1 MVMDDARLQ
10 SVRHVLRTATGRGKF
25 LAIAGAS
32 EASGSFFDDL
42 AVLVEPAHVLT
53 VRRHQQDEDRHA
65 WLLRAA
71 ARRNGVHDISVA
83 GRFRLWDSLAQASGG
98 FMSRLATAKDGVM
111 RAYCL
116 LQVAEERAADQYRLL
131 APVFDEMGDPDSADM
146 LRGLA
151 TDEVRHLGW
160 CAKLST
166 YYAPSIALRD
176 QTLDEYRELE
186 DRIFGDFAVAVF
198 MELAQ

>member
-1 MVMDDARLQ
+1 
-10 SVRHVLRTATGRGKF
+10 
-25 LAIAGAS
+25 
-32 EASGSFFDDL
+32 
-42 AVLVEPAHVLT
+42 
-53 VRRHQQDEDRHA
+53 
-65 WLLRAA
+65 LRAA